1 MPHIPHSPLAIVC
14 LGLFLTLAA
23 PVHAQSIDFGDDSSM
38 WANDGECDDPRFQG
52 SGMATTLLDS
62 DIRRDAT
69 DCRLGVEAGRLRV
82 LDTAGGTASGGK
94 TVDGVAEDIQAQSID
109 FGDDS
114 SMWAND
120 GECDDPRF
128 QGSGMA
134 TTLLDSDIR
143 RDATDCR
150 LGVEAGR
157 LRVLDTAGGTASGGK
172 TVDGVA
178 EDIQASTADGSI
190 VNLHSDGTW
199 TPVQSQT
206 PQSSGMV
213 NLTLT
218 RLEDSYG
225 TCKVHMQYDNNT
237 SVFFDDYAAEIF
249 VLDVNG
255 YSVADGCGVGM
266 ENLRPGSIAT
276 CEMYVQNVSCSEIGT
291 VAVAGWQYCIVEGE
305 RDSSGRLCDP
315 YLNIAPS
322 RVGVPLLRR

>member
-1 MPHIPHSPLAIVC
+1 VERVLLNVRSLDLKPDPRYFYIFLFIRRINMPRIPHSPLAIVC
-14 LGLFLTLAA
+14 LGLFLTFAA

-52 SGMATTLLDS
+52 SGMAMTLLDS

-82 LDTAGGTASGGK
+82 LDTAGGTASGGQ
-94 TVDGVAEDIQAQSID
+94 TVDA
-109 FGDDS
+109 
-114 SMWAND
+114 
-120 GECDDPRF
+120 
-128 QGSGMA
+128 
-134 TTLLDSDIR
+134 
-143 RDATDCR
+143 
-150 LGVEAGR
+150 
-157 LRVLDTAGGTASGGK
+157 
-172 TVDGVA
+172 VA

-199 TPVQSQT
+199 TPVQTQT

-225 TCKVHMQYDNNT
+225 ICEVHMQYDNNT

-255 YSVADGCGVGM
+255 YSVADGCGIGM
-266 ENLRPGSIAT
+266 ENLRPGSMAT
-276 CEMYVQNVSCSEIGT
+276 CEIYVQNVPCSEIGT

>member
-1 MPHIPHSPLAIVC
+1 MPRIPHSPLAIVC
-14 LGLFLTLAA
+14 LGLFLTFAA

-52 SGMATTLLDS
+52 SGMAMTLLDS

-82 LDTAGGTASGGK
+82 RDTAGGTASGGQ
-94 TVDGVAEDIQAQSID
+94 TV
-109 FGDDS
+109 
-114 SMWAND
+114 N
-120 GECDDPRF
+120 
-128 QGSGMA
+128 
-134 TTLLDSDIR
+134 
-143 RDATDCR
+143 
-150 LGVEAGR
+150 
-157 LRVLDTAGGTASGGK
+157 
-172 TVDGVA
+172 GVA

-199 TPVQSQT
+199 TPVQTQT

-218 RLEDSYG
+218 RLEDRNG

-266 ENLRPGSIAT
+266 ENLRPGSMAT
-276 CEMYVQNVSCSEIGT
+276 CEMYVQNVPCSEIGT
-291 VAVAGWQYCIVEGE
+291 VAVAGWQFCYVEGE

-322 RVGVPLLRR
+322 QVGVPLLRR